1 MHISY
6 TVNLKC
12 FSPLTQAEMFE
23 PCGHPGTPTYGIP
36 SSNKLHFQA
45 GETLHYSCLTG
56 HLLLGEPFLHCV
68 PGHPS
73 QWSGLPP
80 VCKAHPAEY
89 DEHRFDV
96 STADLRMEVA
106 QVAFAVFI
114 PIILL
119 LILIIGIYLY
129 FSKVQKKLLQSN
141 LPYENITG
149 ESMFDN
155 SVYETV
161 SQLCLLMCV

>member
-1 MHISY
+1 MGPKW
-6 TVNLKC
+6 NQKLPRC
-12 FSPLTQAEMFE
+12 LPEMFE